1 MPKYT
6 CERCL
11 KVFSQKSHYTK
22 HQNKKIPCQDIKG
35 KIEEVVEN
43 IIINKKIEVNN
54 MDNNNNIVCNIEEM
68 DLTKL
73 SKPELLAKCEEL
85 GITKCKSKN
94 KGELIDLI
102 NVKTQPKKK
111 VELIIEKDEED
122 EEDKKDEIINNN
134 YYIGD
139 NIVLLNKLNN
149 ETIDLIYFDP
159 PYNTGRHFYDFDDK
173 FKNKDEYIQFI
184 KLRIRECYRVLKNT
198 GTIVIHIEPKIS
210 HYFRLI
216 CDDIFGDN
224 NFRNEIVWQTG
235 GNAKNKYKL
244 NRFHDTIIVYS
255 KTNNQIFN
263 PIYFN
268 YDEEYKKKSNVKFCD
283 IHKKEYVTTAIY
295 NAQPDVNP
303 RMNLRYVWNGF
314 DKQWYVTKDKM
325 EKLHNENR
333 LEYNKDGLPRIKR
346 FLDEMEG
353 IPLRDIWCDINNV
366 QSGEKIN
373 YATQKPVKLLER
385 IVQLYTNENDICL
398 DIFAGSGTLGRAC
411 INKSRQYILFD
422 INNKGKELFLESI

>member
-1 MPKYT
+1 MSF
-6 CERCL
+6 L
-11 KVFSQKSHYTK
+11 L
-22 HQNKKIPCQDIKG
+22 D
-35 KIEEVVEN
+35 
-43 IIINKKIEVNN
+43 NKKIELNN

-102 NVKTQPKKK
+102 NVKTQQNKK
-111 VELIIEKDEED
+111 VELIIEED

-139 NIVLLNKLNN
+139 NIVLLNKLND

-216 CDDIFGDN
+216 CDEIFGDN

-255 KTNNQIFN
+255 KTTNQIFN

-373 YATQKPVKLLER
+373 YATQKPVKLVER

-411 INKSRQYILFD
+411 INKNRQYILFD

>member
-1 MPKYT
+1 MSF
-6 CERCL
+6 L
-11 KVFSQKSHYTK
+11 L
-22 HQNKKIPCQDIKG
+22 D
-35 KIEEVVEN
+35 
-43 IIINKKIEVNN
+43 NKKIELDY
-54 MDNNNNIVCNIEEM
+54 MSNINSNITCIIEEM

-85 GITKCKSKN
+85 GYTKCKSKN
-94 KGELIDLI
+94 KGELINLI
-102 NVKTQPKKK
+102 NIKTQPKKK
-111 VELIIEKDEED
+111 VELIIE
-122 EEDKKDEIINNN
+122 EDKKDDELINQPLGKVEPNFVILNNN

-139 NIVLLNKLNN
+139 NIELLNKLMD
-149 ETIDLIYFDP
+149 ETIDFIYFDP

-173 FKNKDEYIQFI
+173 FKNKAEYIEFI
-184 KLRIRECYRVLKNT
+184 KLRIQECYRVLKKT

-210 HYFRLI
+210 HYFRVM
-216 CDDIFGDN
+216 CDEIFGDN

-244 NRFHDTIIVYS
+244 NRFHDIIIVYS

-268 YDEEYKKKSNVKFCD
+268 YDEEYKKKSNVKFCN
-283 IHKKEYVTTAIY
+283 IHQKEYVTTAIY

-325 EKLHNENR
+325 EKLHTENR
-333 LEYNKDGLPRIKR
+333 LEYNKDVLPRIKR

-353 IPLRDIWCDINNV
+353 ITLRDIWCDINNV

-373 YATQKPVKLLER
+373 YATQKPVKLVER
-385 IVQLYTNENDICL
+385 IVQLYTNENNICL

-411 INKSRQYILFD
+411 VNKNRQYILFD

>member
-1 MPKYT
+1 MSF
-6 CERCL
+6 L
-11 KVFSQKSHYTK
+11 L
-22 HQNKKIPCQDIKG
+22 N
-35 KIEEVVEN
+35 
-43 IIINKKIEVNN
+43 NKKIELDY
-54 MDNNNNIVCNIEEM
+54 MSDISSNITCIIEEM
-68 DLTKL
+68 ELTKL
-73 SKPELLAKCEEL
+73 SKTELLEKCEEL
-85 GITKCKSKN
+85 GIKKCKSKN
-94 KGELIDLI
+94 KGELIDLL
-102 NVKTQPKKK
+102 NVKTQSKKK
-111 VELIIEKDEED
+111 VELIIEED
-122 EEDKKDEIINNN
+122 VEDKKDEIINNN

-139 NIVLLNKLNN
+139 NIALLNKLKD
-149 ETIDLIYFDP
+149 ESIDLIYFDP

-210 HYFRLI
+210 HYFRLM
-216 CDDIFGDN
+216 CDEIFNDN

-325 EKLHNENR
+325 EKLHTENR

-373 YATQKPVKLLER
+373 YATQKPVKLVER

-411 INKSRQYILFD
+411 INKNRQYILFD

>member
-1 MPKYT
+1 MSF
-6 CERCL
+6 L
-11 KVFSQKSHYTK
+11 L
-22 HQNKKIPCQDIKG
+22 N
-35 KIEEVVEN
+35 
-43 IIINKKIEVNN
+43 NKKIELNN
-54 MDNNNNIVCNIEEM
+54 MDNNNNVVCNIEEM

-111 VELIIEKDEED
+111 VELIIEKD

-373 YATQKPVKLLER
+373 YATQKPVKLVER